1 MNVNKER
8 FLRDLKF
15 AGLSLAA
22 VYGFNKATNYFSISK
37 GYLKS
42 TEEEFFNWRTLKIYY
57 KKTGTGSPI
66 LLLHDLNPASS
77 SYVWER
83 IVPTL
88 AKKHKVYVMDLPG
101 CGLSDKPRM
110 TYNSFYYV
118 LLINDFINKVI
129 CEKTMVVASG
139 LSATPALMA
148 CAYEP
153 KCYSGL
159 AFINPPSTVQMA
171 DLPDGSSEIL
181 KCLLEAPLVGEL
193 LYNTIYSRF
202 MLDNT
207 LTERYFYNPFNIDGK
222 LLDVFC
228 EGAHLKNSNGRY
240 LEASINGKYLNMDIT
255 HALRN
260 LTTPSIVMAGGKK
273 PHETAVA
280 KTWIRENKRIRFR
293 IISKARSYPQIENP
307 RETCQELESFYD
319 ERVRRR

>member
-1 MNVNKER
+1 MNKDRV
-8 FLRDLKF
+8 LRDIKF
-15 AGLSLAA
+15 LGLSLAA
-22 VYGFNKATNYFSISK
+22 VYGFNKATNYVSISK
-37 GYLKS
+37 SLLNS
-42 TEEEFFNWRTLKIYY
+42 SEEEYYNWRTLKIHFS
-57 KKTGTGSPI
+57 KTGSGSPI

-77 SYVWER
+77 SYIWEK
-83 IVPTL
+83 IVPAL
-88 AKKHKVYVMDLPG
+88 SKNHKVYVMDLPG
-101 CGLSDKPRM
+101 CGLSDKPKM

-118 LLINDFINKVI
+118 LLINDFITNVI
-129 CEKTMVVASG
+129 CEKTMVISSG

-153 KCYSGL
+153 KYYSSL
-159 AFINPPSTVQMA
+159 VFINPPSTIQMA

-181 KCLLEAPLVGEL
+181 KCLLEAPLIGEL

-222 LLDVFC
+222 LLDIFC

-260 LTTPSIVMAGGKK
+260 LTTPAMVIAGSKK

-280 KTWIRENKRIRFR
+280 KTWIRENDNIRFR
-293 IISKARSYPQIENP
+293 VISKSRSYPQIENP
-307 RETCQELESFYD
+307 KETCHEIENFFATK
-319 ERVRRR
+319 VRKK

>member
-1 MNVNKER
+1 MNKER
-8 FLRDLKF
+8 VIRDLKF
-15 AGLSLAA
+15 LGLSLAA
-22 VYGFNKATNYFSISK
+22 VYGFNKAANYVSISK
-37 GYLKS
+37 GYLKAS
-42 TEEEFFNWRTLKIYY
+42 EENYYDWRTLRIYY

-77 SYVWER
+77 SYIWER
-83 IVPTL
+83 VVPTL
-88 AKKHKVYVMDLPG
+88 AKNHKVYVMDLPG
-101 CGLSDKPRM
+101 CGLSDKPQM

-118 LLINDFINKVI
+118 LLINDFITNVI

-153 KCYSGL
+153 KYYSGL
-159 AFINPPSTVQMA
+159 VFINPPSTLQMA

-181 KCLLEAPLVGEL
+181 KCLLETPLFGEL

-222 LLDVFC
+222 LLNVFC

-260 LTTPSIVMAGGKK
+260 LTTPAMVIAGGRK

-280 KTWIRENKRIRFR
+280 KTWVRENKRIRFR
-293 IISKARSYPQIENP
+293 VISSARSYPQLENPMDTCIEIENFF
-307 RETCQELESFYD
+307 S